1 MPREDLYLKK
11 KNPHVT
17 KISPTC
23 VWEREIFYQRDEHYI
38 RESNEKFMK
47 CITKLQLRES
57 ITKPTAD
64 EEFLWINKRT
74 NGEILNQHF
83 TKETKNGHWIYGGG
97 GHSMTLVLE
106 EWNEAHKSESTACP
120 LEWLTLKRLT
130 LPSAGKGIK
139 QPQLSSTA
147 GPDPK
152 LAIHFREQ
160 CDIFW
165 PNKICL
171 RYSPGTTSS
180 HLKDIKIHGHTKVC
194 LWVVGHNNHKLKA
207 TQLPIIWKKYF
218 WRIVLL
224 VLERWLSR

>member
-1 MPREDLYLKK
+1 MKNSYELINEPMEKYWTNTSQKKLRMATKYTREGGIQWLWYWK
-11 KNPHVT
+11 
-17 KISPTC
+17 
-23 VWEREIFYQRDEHYI
+23 DE
-38 RESNEKFMK
+38 
-47 CITKLQLRES
+47 
-57 ITKPTAD
+57 
-64 EEFLWINKRT
+64 
-74 NGEILNQHF
+74 
-83 TKETKNGHWIYGGG
+83 
-97 GHSMTLVLE
+97 
-106 EWNEAHKSESTACP
+106 NEAQKSETTACP

-147 GPDPK
+147 GPDPN

-165 PNKICL
+165 PNKVCL

-180 HLKDIKIHGHTKVC
+180 HLKEIKIHGHTTVC

-207 TQLPIIWKKYF
+207 TQLAIIWKKYF

-224 VLERWLSR
+224 VLARWLSR